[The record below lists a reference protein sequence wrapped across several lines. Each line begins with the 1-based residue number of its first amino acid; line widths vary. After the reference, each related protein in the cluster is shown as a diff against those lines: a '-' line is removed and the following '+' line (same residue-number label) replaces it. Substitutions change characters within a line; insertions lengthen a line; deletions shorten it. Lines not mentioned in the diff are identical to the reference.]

1 MDKSVSN
8 LTNMIGFLYT
18 EDIDLQMTVIYDLDQ
33 LNKPLRNPILTI
45 GNFDGVHKGHL
56 ILFDKVKEKAR
67 AIGGQSAV
75 MTFEP
80 HPVKVMMPGNGPP
93 LITPTTQKLK
103 LINDAG
109 IDVIFQIPFT
119 KQFATISACDFV
131 RNILVEKIGIK
142 GIVVGY
148 DYTFGHNR
156 EGNIE
161 LLKKMGTDLGFSV
174 TMVGQVKV
182 EDMFVSSTFIRK
194 LVQDGNLPDA
204 KKLLGRNY
212 QICGTVVKGKDRGA
226 RLLGFPTANLKVIDD
241 LTPKTGVYAVTV
253 LIEDKSYYGV
263 TNIGYNPTFGN
274 GVFSVEVHVL
284 DFSGDLLAKTIRV
297 NFIKRLRE
305 EKTFKSVEALSK
317 QIGRDIDQAR
327 KLFIT

>member
-1 MDKSVSN
+1 
-8 LTNMIGFLYT
+8 
-18 EDIDLQMTVIYDLDQ
+18 MTLIYDLDQ
-33 LNKPLRNPILTI
+33 INKPLRNPILTI

-119 KQFATISACDFV
+119 KQFAAISACDFV

-274 GVFSVEVHVL
+274 DELSVEVHIL
-284 DFSGDLLAKTIRV
+284 DFSGDLPAKTIRV

-305 EKTFKSVEALSK
+305 EKTFESVEALSK
-317 QIGRDIDQAR
+317 QIGRDIVQAR
-327 KLFIT
+327 KLFRL

>member
-1 MDKSVSN
+1 
-8 LTNMIGFLYT
+8 
-18 EDIDLQMTVIYDLDQ
+18 MTVIYDLDQ

-56 ILFDKVKEKAR
+56 ALFNKVKEKAK
-67 AIGGQSAV
+67 AIDGLSAV

-103 LINDAG
+103 LISDAG
-109 IDVIFQIPFT
+109 IDVIFRIPFN
-119 KQFATISACDFV
+119 KEFASISACDFV
-131 RNILVEKIGIK
+131 RNILVKKIGIK

-156 EGNIE
+156 EGNID
-161 LLKKMGTDLGFSV
+161 LLKKMGVDLGFSV
-174 TMVGQVKV
+174 TMLGQVKV

-194 LVQDGNLPDA
+194 LVQDGNLTDA

-212 QICGTVVKGKDRGA
+212 QICGTVVKGKNRGA

-253 LIEDKSYYGV
+253 FIKDKSCYGV

-284 DFSGDLLAKTIRV
+284 DFSGDLLTKTIRV

-305 EKTFKSVEALSK
+305 EKTFKSADALSK
-317 QIGRDIDQAR
+317 QIGLDIAQAR
-327 KLFIT
+327 ELFNLCS

>member
-1 MDKSVSN
+1 
-8 LTNMIGFLYT
+8 
-18 EDIDLQMTVIYDLDQ
+18 MTLIYDLDQ
-33 LNKPLRNPILTI
+33 INKPLRNPILTI

-274 GVFSVEVHVL
+274 DELSVEVHIL
-284 DFSGDLLAKTIRV
+284 DFSGDLPAKTIRV

-305 EKTFKSVEALSK
+305 EKTFESVEALSK
-317 QIGRDIDQAR
+317 QIGRDIVQAR
-327 KLFIT
+327 KLFRL